1 MNFNKIRYDIINIF
15 IFLMSLILICIN
27 YKDISTLFRLTSI
40 YNIMVI
46 LVTVLF
52 VHGLKAIRLYFT
64 LYDSRIGFVNYLK
77 VFCKVTPISLILPYK
92 LGDFFRIYCYGNI
105 IKDYPKAFI
114 IVLIDRFMDTLGLLI
129 MIILMFAFNDMSI
142 PKIALVLLIF
152 LCTLLLLLIAY
163 PGVHKFWRKK
173 LLSSRATERK
183 YNFLKLLDYTNS
195 LYVEIKNVC
204 SGKGVIIFFLSL
216 FAWIIEIWSIT
227 LKSNEGIN
235 IVISNYLSA
244 AVGIGNSN
252 ELRIFVFV
260 SICIMILIYLISKG
274 VSLMNNGRK

>member
-1 MNFNKIRYDIINIF
+1 
-15 IFLMSLILICIN
+15 
-27 YKDISTLFRLTSI
+27 
-40 YNIMVI
+40 
-46 LVTVLF
+46 
-52 VHGLKAIRLYFT
+52 
-64 LYDSRIGFVNYLK
+64 
-77 VFCKVTPISLILPYK
+77 
-92 LGDFFRIYCYGNI
+92 
-105 IKDYPKAFI
+105 
-114 IVLIDRFMDTLGLLI
+114 
-129 MIILMFAFNDMSI
+129 MIIFMFAFNDMSI

>member
-15 IFLMSLILICIN
+15 ILLMSLILICIN

-105 IKDYPKAFI
+105 IKDY
-114 IVLIDRFMDTLGLLI
+114 
-129 MIILMFAFNDMSI
+129 
-142 PKIALVLLIF
+142 
-152 LCTLLLLLIAY
+152 C
-163 PGVHKFWRKK
+163 
-173 LLSSRATERK
+173 
-183 YNFLKLLDYTNS
+183 
-195 LYVEIKNVC
+195 
-204 SGKGVIIFFLSL
+204 
-216 FAWIIEIWSIT
+216 
-227 LKSNEGIN
+227 IN
-235 IVISNYLSA
+235 
-244 AVGIGNSN
+244 
-252 ELRIFVFV
+252 
-260 SICIMILIYLISKG
+260 
-274 VSLMNNGRK
+274 